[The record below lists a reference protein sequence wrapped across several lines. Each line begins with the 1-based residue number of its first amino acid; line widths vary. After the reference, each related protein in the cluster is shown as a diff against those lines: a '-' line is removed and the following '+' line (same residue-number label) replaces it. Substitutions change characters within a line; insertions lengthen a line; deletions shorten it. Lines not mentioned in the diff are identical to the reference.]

1 MQQVHCA
8 LRVNEPP
15 DGFTYTPFL
24 LAVKKKYTFRLKLKL
39 KVSIGSNFSK
49 LSETNKYDG

>member
-24 LAVKKKYTFRLKLKL
+24 LAVTKKIHIQV
-39 KVSIGSNFSK
+39 KVKVKGKHWIKFFK
-49 LSETNKYDG
+49 IKRNKQI